1 MNYSRIMTDRIVTKP
16 SWIGMFIAL
25 SIVSIGIMALSYTA
39 RTHQTSAL
47 LPPTA
52 TIQERA
58 TAEQTLQDEEIIRC
72 AFLPVRLFI
81 GWISFALVLYYTCA
95 AFIPLQR
102 TRLKQ
107 ILSLEVNAEAFLVLG
122 SFVSALSAL
131 FASQQPKEI
140 LTMPLSAAMF
150 MQADNGTMH
159 LFLNSIDLFQLLYI
173 IFLIYGIRKITGFGR
188 MKSSFI
194 VLIVWAMCV
203 FGNVAMI
210 AFVQERMHLNL

>member
-1 MNYSRIMTDRIVTKP
+1 MADRIVTKP
-16 SWIGMFIAL
+16 SCIGMFIAL

-47 LPPTA
+47 LPPIA

-58 TAEQTLQDEEIIRC
+58 AAEQTLQDEEITRC

-81 GWISFALVLYYTCA
+81 GWMSFALVLYYTCA
-95 AFIPLQR
+95 AFAPLQR

-107 ILSLEVNAEAFLVLG
+107 ILSLEVHAEAFLVLG
-122 SFVSALSAL
+122 SFVSALSVL

-140 LTMPLSAAMF
+140 LTMPLSAAVF
-150 MQADNGTMH
+150 IPAGNGLMH
-159 LFLNSIDLFQLLYI
+159 LFLNSINLFQLLYI
-173 IFLIYGIRKITGFGR
+173 ISLAYGVQKITGFGR

-194 VLIVWAMCV
+194 VLIVWAMCI
-203 FGNVAMI
+203 FGNVAI
-210 AFVQERMHLNL
+210 ITFVQEQMHLNL